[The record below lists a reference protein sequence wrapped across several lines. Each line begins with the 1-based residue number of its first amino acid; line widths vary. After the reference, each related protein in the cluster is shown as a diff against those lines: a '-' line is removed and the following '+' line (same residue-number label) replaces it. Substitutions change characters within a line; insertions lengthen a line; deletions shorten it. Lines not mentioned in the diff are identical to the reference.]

1 LITLR
6 TRQILPPAG
15 TLLSIQLAKVLFF
28 MKLRAL
34 LLLLA
39 LTLSSLSTTSFA
51 DEGMWTFDN
60 LPRDAMKA
68 KYDFNP
74 DQKWVDHVMRA
85 SVNLGGCSASMISA
99 EGLVLTNHH
108 CVAGCLQQISS
119 AKKNYLR
126 DGFLARKREEELQCP
141 ATEVSRLEQITDMTK
156 EMNAATSGLSG
167 EAYKNAQNA
176 MSAKLAADCV
186 GDKKET
192 VRCNVVTLYQGGQYH
207 LYRYHRFSDVRL
219 VWAPEDA
226 APNFGGDP
234 DNFNFPRYGLDA
246 AMLRAYENG
255 KPAVVK
261 DYFPFSASGAKT
273 DELVF
278 TSGNPGRTSRLLTV
292 AQLETVR
299 DERLI
304 NTMRRGYEFRGVLTQ
319 YSKLGAEQARVSYN
333 DLFFLENGLKVA
345 SGEFAALKSPELMA
359 RKRAEEAS
367 LQAFVAANPK
377 LNAETGGAWDAIA
390 RAQNVY
396 RDIVNEYDAIEG
408 IRAFNT
414 RYFSLARTLVRGS
427 LELGKPNSDRLPEF
441 ASARLPL
448 VERQLFSPAPI
459 YPEFEKLKLE
469 FALTKL
475 RETLGTDH
483 PFVAQILGKESP
495 EQVAKRLVDGT
506 KLGDP
511 AFRKALWQG
520 DRAAI
525 EKSDDSFL
533 KLARDIDAEARAIRK
548 RYENEV
554 GAVEQKNAELI
565 ARARFAQ
572 LGTKVYPD
580 ATGTLRLSFGA
591 VQGWTERGKPVAPFT
606 DFAGAF
612 NRNTGAEPYAL
623 PASWLQ
629 AKTKINLSQNYNFV
643 SSNDII
649 GGNSGSPMINRNAE
663 IVGLAFDGNVHSHGG
678 SFAFDGSVNRT
689 IGVTSGGILE
699 SLKSIYGATELLAEI
714 RAK

>member
-1 LITLR
+1 MNVR
-6 TRQILPPAG
+6 A
-15 TLLSIQLAKVLFF
+15 LFF
-28 MKLRAL
+28 TLVSI
-34 LLLLA
+34 
-39 LTLSSLSTTSFA
+39 LTTTTFA

-60 LPRDAMKA
+60 LPRDSLNA
-68 KYDFNP
+68 KYGFNP

-85 SVNLGGCSASMISA
+85 SVNLGGCSASMISP

-119 AKKNYLR
+119 AKKNYLL

-156 EMNAATSGLSG
+156 EMNAATKGLVG

-176 MSAKLAADCV
+176 MSARLAADCV
-186 GDKKET
+186 GEKKDT

-246 AMLRAYENG
+246 AILRAYENG

-261 DYFPFSASGAKT
+261 DYFPFSASGAKA

-292 AQLETVR
+292 SQLETLR
-299 DERLI
+299 DIRLI
-304 NTMRRGYEFRGVLTQ
+304 NSMRRGYEFRGMLTQ
-319 YSKLGAEQARVSYN
+319 YGKLGAEQARVSYN
-333 DLFFLENGLKVA
+333 DLFFLENGLKVG
-345 SGEFAALKSPELMA
+345 SGELAALQSPDLMS
-359 RKRAEEAS
+359 RKRAEETS
-367 LQAFVAANPK
+367 LKKFAAADSK
-377 LNAETGGAWDAIA
+377 LKAETGVAWDAIA
-390 RAQNVY
+390 RAQVVY
-396 RDIVNEYDAIEG
+396 RDLVNEYDAVEG
-408 IRAFNT
+408 VRAFNT
-414 RYFSLARTLVRGS
+414 RYFGLARTLVRGS
-427 LELGKPNSDRLPEF
+427 VEIVKPNADRLPEF

-459 YPEFEKLKLE
+459 YPEYEKLKLE
-469 FALTKL
+469 FALTKV

-483 PFVAQILGKESP
+483 PFVVQILGKESP

-520 DRAAI
+520 DRLAI
-525 EKSDDSFL
+525 EKSDDTFL

-554 GAVEQKNAELI
+554 SAVEQKNAELI
-565 ARARFAQ
+565 AKARFAQ

-591 VQGWTERGKPVAPFT
+591 VQGWTERGKAVAPFT

-623 PASWLQ
+623 PASWL
-629 AKTKINLSQNYNFV
+629 ASKGKMNLAQNYNFV
-643 SSNDII
+643 TSNDII

-678 SFAFDGSVNRT
+678 SFWFDTVVNRT

-699 SLKSIYGATELLAEI
+699 ALKNIYGATELLAEI

>member
-1 LITLR
+1 
-6 TRQILPPAG
+6 
-15 TLLSIQLAKVLFF
+15 
-28 MKLRAL
+28 MNLRAVFL
-34 LLLLA
+34 ILVFVMN
-39 LTLSSLSTTSFA
+39 TTAFA

-60 LPRDAMKA
+60 LPRDAMQT
-68 KYDFNP
+68 KYGFNP

-85 SVNLGGCSASMISA
+85 SVNLGGCSASMISP

-119 AKKNYLR
+119 AKKNYLL
-126 DGFLARKREEELQCP
+126 DGFLARKRDEELQCP

-156 EMNAATSGLSG
+156 EMNAATSGLAG

-186 GDKKET
+186 GDNKDT

-234 DNFNFPRYGLDA
+234 DNFNFPRFGLDA

-261 DYFPFSASGAKT
+261 DYFPFSAGGAKA

-278 TSGNPGRTSRLLTV
+278 TSGNPGRTNRALTV
-292 AQLETVR
+292 SQLETLR
-299 DERLI
+299 DVRLI
-304 NTMRRGYEFRGVLTQ
+304 NIMRRGYEFRGVLSQ
-319 YSKLGAEQARVSYN
+319 YSKLGAEQARTSYN

-345 SGEFAALKSPELMA
+345 SGELEALQSPDLMS
-359 RKRAEEAS
+359 RKRAEETS
-367 LQAFVAANPK
+367 LRTFVAASPK
-377 LNAETGGAWDAIA
+377 LKAETSGAWDAIA
-390 RAQNVY
+390 RAQSVL
-396 RDIVNEYDAIEG
+396 RDIANEYDAIEG
-408 IRAFNT
+408 MRGLNT

-427 LELGKPNSDRLPEF
+427 VEIAKPNADRLPEF

-448 VERQLFSPAPI
+448 VERQLFSAAPI

-483 PFVAQILGKESP
+483 PFVMQILRKESP

-511 AFRKALWQG
+511 AFRKTLWQG
-520 DRAAI
+520 DRTAI
-525 EKSDDSFL
+525 EKSDDTFL
-533 KLARDIDAEARAIRK
+533 KLARDIDTEARAIRK

-554 GAVEQKNAELI
+554 SAVEQKNAELI

-572 LGTKVYPD
+572 LGTQVYPD

-591 VQGWTERGKPVAPFT
+591 VQGWMERGKPVAPFT

-612 NRNTGAEPYAL
+612 SRNTGAEPYAL
-623 PASWLQ
+623 PTSWLQ
-629 AKTKINLSQNYNFV
+629 SKGKINLAQNYNFV

-678 SFAFDGSVNRT
+678 AFAFDPQVNRT

-699 SLKSIYGATELLAEI
+699 ALKNVYGATELLVEI
-714 RAK
+714 KGK